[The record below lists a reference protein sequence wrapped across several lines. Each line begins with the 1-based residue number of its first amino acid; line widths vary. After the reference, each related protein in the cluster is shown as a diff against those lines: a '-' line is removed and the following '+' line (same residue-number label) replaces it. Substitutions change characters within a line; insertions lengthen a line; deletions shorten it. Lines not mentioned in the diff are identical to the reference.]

1 MSIDK
6 EETIE
11 AARNVG
17 CAWMVLL
24 IIAALIACVALGMLL
39 GSAWGVAGAAVVL
52 AAVALWF
59 MLAAKKSVK
68 KAEEKE

>member
-17 CAWMVLL
+17 CAGMVLL

-39 GSAWGVAGAAVVL
+39 GAAWGVAGAAVVL

-59 MLAAKKSVK
+59 VCAAKKAAK
-68 KAEEKE
+68 KAEEEE

>member
-17 CAWMVLL
+17 CAGMVLL

-39 GSAWGVAGAAVVL
+39 GAAWGVAGAAVVL
-52 AAVALWF
+52 AALALWF